1 MSYEKIDEADIVPPP
16 KSRWGWWLAGVL
28 IVAALV
34 GAAAYWQRGR
44 QREAEA
50 AAATVSAQQA
60 LADLESARA
69 GVRDQRVDSEERAR
83 RLEFL
88 LRAAR
93 AAADADPTN
102 AANLATEMRRA
113 QAEIEQLRNVDK
125 LRLSERREQAATERT
140 RAGDFAAAEKLW
152 REALALQ
159 QEVNRTSSESLRNLD
174 RELRL
179 QQELARA
186 VAEPMEARV
195 HALLEQ
201 AAQASRNGRWP
212 EALATYNEARQ
223 LQERLNREFPRTR
236 YSDLA
241 AIARIDAEIAA
252 LSDHGLA
259 ERVEREWE
267 EARHAA
273 AVGNTD
279 EAARNFLEAAETQRL
294 LNERFPKSRFVSM
307 EKLAE
312 IDADRQTALAAP
324 RYKQAHEFAEQ
335 ARLHLRRRQIFQ
347 AQTTVKQAL
356 EILEELRSALPRAR
370 GADETLRLRLSFLNL
385 RSGELATLQ
394 DRFYEQIVPLPGES
408 RFALLRTELSQL
420 DYARIMN
427 TNPSR
432 TGGRQLPVESVSWA
446 EAEEFC
452 RRLSWVLGVPVRLPT
467 RDEMRAATRAEEFQQ
482 VNDGLAEWLA
492 DPGSDPGTA
501 FVWLGSNAEPEAV
514 ARGTRA
520 ATRGFRVVA
529 ELDLTSG
536 L

>member
-16 KSRWGWWLAGVL
+16 PSRWGWWLAGCVA
-28 IVAALV
+28 VAAGIGGFALWNSARQQ
-34 GAAAYWQRGR
+34 AA
-44 QREAEA
+44 EAEA
-50 AAATVSAQQA
+50 AVVSAQQA
-60 LADLESARA
+60 AADLDSARA
-69 GVRDQRVDSEERAR
+69 GVRDQRVDSEERVR

-93 AAADADPTN
+93 AAAETDPAN
-102 AANLATEMRRA
+102 AASLATEMRQA
-113 QAEIEQLRNVDK
+113 QAEIEQLRNGDK
-125 LRLSERREQAATERT
+125 LHLSERREQAAVERT
-140 RAGDFAAAEKLW
+140 RAGDFAAAENLW

-186 VAEPMEARV
+186 VAEPMEAKV

-201 AAQASRNGRWP
+201 AGQASRNGRWP
-212 EALATYNEARQ
+212 EALAKYHEARQ

-259 ERVEREWE
+259 ERVEKQWD
-267 EARHAA
+267 EARHTA

-324 RYKQAHEFAEQ
+324 RYKQASEFAEQ

-370 GADETLRLRLSFLNL
+370 GADEVLRLRLSFLNL

-408 RFALLRTELSQL
+408 RFSMLRTELSQL
-420 DYARIMN
+420 DYARIMS

-467 RDEMRAATRAEEFQQ
+467 RDEMRSAARAEEFQQ
-482 VNDGLAEWLA
+482 IGDGLAEWLSEA
-492 DPGSDPGTA
+492 GSGDGTA
-501 FVWLGSNAEPEAV
+501 LVWTGTSTEAEAV
-514 ARGTRA
+514 ARSTRA
-520 ATRGFRVVA
+520 PNRGFRVVA
-529 ELDLTSG
+529 EIDLTSG

>member
-1 MSYEKIDEADIVPPP
+1 MSYEKINEADIVPPTP
-16 KSRWGWWLAGVL
+16 SRWGWWLAGGLV
-28 IVAALV
+28 VAGVV
-34 GAAAYWQRGR
+34 GGYLFWKTDQR
-44 QREAEA
+44 REVES

-69 GVRDQRVDSEERAR
+69 GVRDQQVDSEERVR

-88 LRAAR
+88 LRAAQ
-93 AAADADPTN
+93 AAAEAQPGDTASL
-102 AANLATEMRRA
+102 AAEMRVA
-113 QAEIEQLRNVDK
+113 QAELETVRNRDK
-125 LRLSERREQAATERT
+125 QRLSERREQAAVERT

-159 QEVNRTSSESLRNLD
+159 QEINRTSGEAQRNLD

-186 VAEPMEARV
+186 VAEPMETQVRV
-195 HALLEQ
+195 LLEQ
-201 AAQASRNGRWP
+201 AAQASREGRWP
-212 EALATYNEARQ
+212 EALAKYNEARE

-252 LSDHGLA
+252 LSDNGLA
-259 ERVEREWE
+259 ERIEKQWD

-273 AVGNTD
+273 AIGSTD
-279 EAARNFLEAAETQRL
+279 EAARNFLLAAETQRL

-307 EKLAE
+307 EKLGE

-324 RYKQAHEFAEQ
+324 RYKQAAEFAAQ

-356 EILEELRSALPRAR
+356 EILEEVRTALPRAR
-370 GADETLRLRLSFLNL
+370 GSDETLRLQLSFLNL
-385 RSGELATLQ
+385 RSGEIAALQ
-394 DRFYEQIVPLPGES
+394 DRFYEQLVPLPGES

-420 DYARIMN
+420 DYAKVMN

-452 RRLSWVLGVPVRLPT
+452 RRLSWVLGVSVRLPT
-467 RDEMRAATRAEEFQQ
+467 RAEMRAAARAEEFQQ
-482 VNDGLAEWLA
+482 IDGGVAEWLSDA
-492 DPGSDPGTA
+492 GSDPGTA
-501 FVWLGSNAEPEAV
+501 LVWTKAADEPEVV

-529 ELDLTSG
+529 EIDLTSG